1 MTSALRLIVFFVV
14 ASAFY
19 GCKVNNS
26 VAGRNVNFLY
36 QSQVRNGLD
45 VQYKVWYNNDQ
56 VKLIWKVQVTSL
68 GIKRDDLGSE
78 TVAFNFRYRL
88 FQNYSEALAIDSGLV
103 VVKDVPRQR
112 DEFITDTISLNLKE
126 SRRYLVDIVCKDLN
140 SINSDQQFVDLEP
153 KAYFNAQNVLIYNNE
168 NELLFSPY
176 LEKLDSYKLKITTQK
191 DRLFVRMY
199 QREFQMAAAPFGVVD
214 PKPFNF
220 KPDAVFALDRNEKGL
235 FTIPIDKKGFYQIA
249 EDSSKFVG
257 PAVYYF
263 GEYFPESRTVLDLL
277 YPLRYIT
284 TSDEYSAM
292 LKGEN
297 IKKNVDNFWLKIGGS
312 PQRAKEL
319 IQAYYSRV
327 KYANTFFSS
336 YLEGWKTDRGMCYMI
351 YGEPDIVYK
360 STSSE
365 TWIYGEE
372 GVYSSLSLVFTKVA
386 NPFTNNDFRLNRST
400 SLKSSWYRSVEF
412 WRQGRIITYK

>member
-1 MTSALRLIVFFVV
+1 MISVVRLIVFLVLV
-14 ASAFY
+14 SAFY

-45 VQYKVWYNNDQ
+45 VEYKVWYNSDQ
-56 VKLIWKVQVTSL
+56 VKLIWKVQVASL
-68 GIKRDDLGSE
+68 GIKRDDVGSE

-88 FQNYSEALAIDSGLV
+88 FQNYSETLAIDSGLV
-103 VVKDVPRQR
+103 VVKDIPRQR

-126 SRRYLVDIVCKDLN
+126 SRRYLVDVVCKDLN

-176 LEKLDSYKLKITTQK
+176 LEKLDSYNLKITTQK

-220 KPDAVFALDRNEKGL
+220 KPDAVFALDKNENGF

-249 EDSSKFVG
+249 EDSTKFVG
-257 PAVYYF
+257 PALYYF

-284 TSDEYSAM
+284 TSDEYSAL

-336 YLEGWKTDRGMCYMI
+336 YLEGCKTDRGMCYMI
-351 YGEPDIVYK
+351 YSEPDIVYK